1 MKNLLF
7 SLVLLLLLGSS
18 SLFASNEH
26 TFSICKINR
35 TSAKAVQF
43 DVWMKN
49 TSAIPTDTIYIQAPT
64 FNINYNY
71 AIRNGGTMSAQ
82 MITPSTV
89 PGNGKILPPQ
99 CRTNNPSLTVVGGTT
114 YVMQANGKGKSQDYV
129 ADPNGYV
136 NYNYA
141 LLPGDSVLCG
151 RYQLTTSAATG
162 FAVQPLNL
170 AFRPISGSSPVT
182 SVAYFPRWDEGAWGP
197 GPGVDINSNP
207 AAPPMVTLSSAVNES
222 YNNIDAVGNTA
233 LPVELS
239 SFAASIGSGRDVTLN
254 WTTATEVNFAKFV
267 VERTVKGA
275 NAWSQVATVNAAGNS
290 NSEKAYV
297 YTDKKLNTGSFEYR
311 LKMVDNDGTYSYSN
325 STVEATVAK
334 PKNFEMSQNYPNPFN
349 PTTRVDYQLAEDAH
363 VVVEVYNITGQK
375 VAQVLNEQQAAGYYT
390 MQVNSNITSSLAS
403 GIYLYRIAAVGNTS
417 DAKFVSIKKM
427 ILMK

>member
-7 SLVLLLLLGSS
+7 SLLLLLTVGSTAI
-18 SLFASNEH
+18 FGSNEH
-26 TFSICKINR
+26 SFSICNINR

-43 DVWMKN
+43 DIWMKN
-49 TSAIPTDTIYIQAPT
+49 ISATPTDTIYVQAPT
-64 FNINYNY
+64 FNITYNY
-71 AIRNGGTMSAQ
+71 AIRNAGTMSAS
-82 MITPSTV
+82 MVTTGLPAT
-89 PGNGKILPPQ
+89 KILPVQ
-99 CRTNNPSLTVVGGTT
+99 CRTNNPSVTVVGGTT
-114 YVMQANGKGKSQDYV
+114 YVMQANGKSKSQDYTT
-129 ADPNGYV
+129 DPNGFT

-151 RYQLTTSAATG
+151 RYQLQTSAST

-170 AFRPISGSSPVT
+170 AFRPFSGASPVT
-182 SVAYFPRWDEGAWGP
+182 SCAYFPRYDEGKFGP
-197 GPGVDINSNP
+197 GPGVDINGNP
-207 AAPPMVTLSSAVNES
+207 AAPPQVTLSTAANES
-222 YNNIDAVGNTA
+222 YINIDAVGNTA

-239 SFAASIGSGRDVTLN
+239 SFAASIISGRDVTLN
-254 WTTATEVNFAKFV
+254 WSTATEVNFSKFI

-275 NAWSQVATVNAAGNS
+275 NAWSQIVSVTAAGNS
-290 NSEKAYV
+290 NSPKPYS
-297 YTDKKLNTGSFEYR
+297 YTDRKLNTGSFEYR

-349 PTTRVDYQLAEDAH
+349 PTTKVDYQLAEDAH
-363 VVVEVYNITGQK
+363 VVVEIYNITGQK

-390 MQVNSNITSSLAS
+390 MQVNSGITSSLAS